1 MNDPIEKKAHVIVV
15 SNEKGGT
22 GKSTISMHLAIKLM
36 QEGFS
41 VATVDMDGRQGTL
54 SKYLENRENF
64 CAKHKIS
71 LPIPVHYRFSPQED
85 YSLIAADRANVR
97 TQISKLL
104 DNYDAVIIDTPGN
117 KNTLITPISDS
128 LIDLN
133 VLADIDFENEKIG
146 HPGHYANYIWE
157 VKKYLASLGKPYLN
171 WIVVGNK
178 LSSYNSK
185 NKQVVFQYLEKMS
198 KLYGFRLA
206 EIIKDRVIYRELFLE
221 GLTVLDMQHP
231 DLRLKMSVSHI
242 AAKREIRALAEFICP
257 E

>member
-1 MNDPIEKKAHVIVV
+1 MKAKIVV
-15 SNEKGGT
+15 LGNEKGGT
-22 GKSTISMHLAIKLM
+22 GKSTLAMHLIVTWLR
-36 QEGFS
+36 EGKK
-41 VATVDMDGRQGTL
+41 VAAVDLDGRQGTL
-54 SKYLENRENF
+54 SRYLQNRKEFATKNGVTLPMPDYVRMNN
-64 CAKHKIS
+64 IS
-71 LPIPVHYRFSPQED
+71 NEILFLRSQLERLSND
-85 YSLIAADRANVR
+85 YD
-97 TQISKLL
+97 
-104 DNYDAVIIDTPGN
+104 IIVLDTPGADTALTQEALFQAD
-117 KNTLITPISDS
+117 TLITPISDS

-146 HPGHYANYIWE
+146 QPGHYANYIWE

-178 LSSYNSK
+178 LSSYNSR
-185 NKQVVFQYLEKMS
+185 NKQTVFSYLEKMS

-231 DLRLKMSVSHI
+231 DLRFKMSVSHI

>member
-1 MNDPIEKKAHVIVV
+1 M
-15 SNEKGGT
+15 
-22 GKSTISMHLAIKLM
+22 
-36 QEGFS
+36 
-41 VATVDMDGRQGTL
+41 
-54 SKYLENRENF
+54 
-64 CAKHKIS
+64 
-71 LPIPVHYRFSPQED
+71 
-85 YSLIAADRANVR
+85 
-97 TQISKLL
+97 QISKLL
-104 DNYDAVIIDTPGN
+104 DNYDAVIIDTPGT
-117 KNTLITPISDS
+117 KNYLFEEAHRFADTLITPISDS

-146 HPGHYANYIWE
+146 QPGHYANYIWE

-178 LSSYNSK
+178 LSSYNSR
-185 NKQVVFQYLEKMS
+185 NKQTVFKYLEKMS

-231 DLRLKMSVSHI
+231 DLRFKMSVSHI